1 MRTWPTPGR
10 FASEGARGYL
20 ADVHPVRRRAHDRRT
35 GGRILGQHASWCA
48 CRYVTERNGA
58 TRVAVPDLVQT
69 HEPKWV
75 TVPEA
80 AGILGVTP
88 ETIRRRLRRGD
99 LHGQHVHDPG
109 NPLGRVWR
117 VALPEARNTPVDVG
131 SPARAD
137 VLADAQALEIARL
150 HGALA
155 DRAREIERLHGIVE
169 RLAVPALPPPPA
181 DQSVDAQALE
191 IARLHG
197 ALADRA
203 REIERLHGIV
213 ERLATPALAAPAP
226 RPWWRLW

>member
-1 MRTWPTPGR
+1 MQ
-10 FASEGARGYL
+10 
-20 ADVHPVRRRAHDRRT
+20 V
-35 GGRILGQHASWCA
+35 
-48 CRYVTERNGA
+48 
-58 TRVAVPDLVQT
+58 
-69 HEPKWV
+69 HEPQWV

-80 AGILGVTP
+80 AGALGVTP

-99 LHGQHVHDPG
+99 LRGQHVPDPC

-117 VALPEARNTPVDVG
+117 VALPEARTPTVDAG

-137 VLADAQALEIARL
+137 ALADAQALEIARL

-181 DQSVDAQALE
+181 DPIADAQALE

-197 ALADRA
+197 ILSDRA

-213 ERLATPALAAPAP
+213 ERLATPALTAPAP

>member
-1 MRTWPTPGR
+1 VAISQASTPCAAERACGVRYGR
-10 FASEGARGYL
+10 LSASTPPQCAAGTPRVQRRPHEA
-20 ADVHPVRRRAHDRRT
+20 VRNAM
-35 GGRILGQHASWCA
+35 Q
-48 CRYVTERNGA
+48 V
-58 TRVAVPDLVQT
+58 
-69 HEPKWV
+69 HEPRWV

-80 AGILGVTP
+80 AGALGVTP

-99 LHGQHVHDPG
+99 LRGQHVPDPG

-117 VALPEARNTPVDVG
+117 VALPEARTPTVDAG

-137 VLADAQALEIARL
+137 ALADAQALEIARL

-169 RLAVPALPPPPA
+169 RLAVPALPSPPA
-181 DQSVDAQALE
+181 DPSADAQALE

-197 ALADRA
+197 ILSDRA

-213 ERLATPALAAPAP
+213 ERLATPALTAPTT
-226 RPWWRLW
+226 RPWWVL